1 MSSNPPP
8 LPGTSKPPRNWFQRN
23 LKWVLPLAAV
33 LMLGG
38 WGLASWNGFRQ
49 MTAPLKA
56 SEPYQHALAR
66 ASVDTRVQ
74 AALGQPVE
82 AASFVFGSIGH
93 FSNVSHASMR
103 IRISGPWGKGTISVE
118 ANRTGTDGWRYDELA
133 VKLPGT
139 HDKLDLRTAGEQA
152 CALTAHCQ

>member
-82 AASFVFGSIGH
+82 WDGMEGRKAASIVHGPVAYRVTDTARWPEMVDWLIESQTRMRQALDAIG
-93 FSNVSHASMR
+93 
-103 IRISGPWGKGTISVE
+103 GT
-118 ANRTGTDGWRYDELA
+118 RTFEGT
-133 VKLPGT
+133 
-139 HDKLDLRTAGEQA
+139 
-152 CALTAHCQ
+152 